1 MEKIR
6 NCVYELRPLMFMVT
20 VQVVFAGA
28 NVLFKLAANDG
39 MSLRVIVAYRF
50 VFATV
55 FMVPL
60 ALIVER
66 KRPKL
71 TWTVLLQAFLCGL
84 LGGSLSQ
91 NLYLESL
98 ALTSATFASAM
109 FNLIPA
115 VTFVLAVAFRMEKLC
130 LNNMSGKAKVLG
142 TLIGLCGAMLFTF
155 YNGIQL
161 NILSTHLDL
170 LHHYGQAPAGLVAS
184 SHVASPNHAL
194 GALAALCSCITFAL
208 WLIVQTKMSE
218 KYPCHYTSTALMC
231 VMGAIQSLAYAL
243 CTEKDWSQWRLGWNV
258 RLLTVAYAGILASG
272 LMYMLISLC
281 VRMRGPL
288 YASIFNPL
296 LLVLVAFAGSLFLEE
311 KLYLGSVLGAVLIV
325 LGLYIVLW
333 GKGKELKKMTQLM
346 PSTSP
351 QITEPIGI
359 IVTSPTCLKG
369 LSEGLEEKEANSRRD
384 GIEEKEV
391 MDIENASN

>member
-1 MEKIR
+1 
-6 NCVYELRPLMFMVT
+6 MFMVT
-20 VQVVFAGA
+20 VQVVFTGV
-28 NVLFKLAANDG
+28 NVLYKLAANDG

-50 VFATV
+50 VFAAV

-98 ALTSATFASAM
+98 ALTSATFASATT
-109 FNLIPA
+109 NLVPA

-130 LNNMSGKAKVLG
+130 LNTMSGKAKVLG
-142 TLIGLCGAMLFTF
+142 TLIGLGGAMLFTF
-155 YNGIQL
+155 YKGIQL

-170 LHHYGQAPAGLVAS
+170 LHHYGQATVGVMAS
-184 SHVASPNHAL
+184 SHAASPNRAL
-194 GALAALCSCITFAL
+194 GALAALGSCITYAL

-243 CTEKDWSQWRLGWNV
+243 CTEKDWSQWRLGWNL
-258 RLLTVAYAGILASG
+258 RLLTVAYANPTTHMKTLFPVGQASHWVRNPFHERKIIQIQQ
-272 LMYMLISLC
+272 ISDP
-281 VRMRGPL
+281 V
-288 YASIFNPL
+288 
-296 LLVLVAFAGSLFLEE
+296 
-311 KLYLGSVLGAVLIV
+311 K
-325 LGLYIVLW
+325 
-333 GKGKELKKMTQLM
+333 
-346 PSTSP
+346 
-351 QITEPIGI
+351 
-359 IVTSPTCLKG
+359 
-369 LSEGLEEKEANSRRD
+369 
-384 GIEEKEV
+384 
-391 MDIENASN
+391 

>member
-20 VQVVFAGA
+20 FQVVFAGA

-84 LGGSLSQ
+84 LGGSLCQ

-130 LNNMSGKAKVLG
+130 LNTMSGKAKVMG
-142 TLIGLCGAMLFTF
+142 TLIGLGGAMLFTF
-155 YNGIQL
+155 YKGIQL

-170 LHHYGQAPAGLVAS
+170 LHRQATAGLAAS
-184 SHVASPNHAL
+184 SHAASPNYAL
-194 GALAALCSCITFAL
+194 GALAALGSCITYAL
-208 WLIVQTKMSE
+208 WLIVQTKMTE
-218 KYPCHYTSTALMC
+218 KYPCHYTNTALMC
-231 VMGAIQSLAYAL
+231 VMGAIQSLVYAL
-243 CTEKDWSQWRLGWNV
+243 CTDKDWSQWRLGWNV
-258 RLLTVAYAGILASG
+258 RLLTVAYAGIIGSG
-272 LMYMLISLC
+272 LTYMLLSMC

-296 LLVLVAFAGSLFLEE
+296 SLVLVALAGCLFLEE

-351 QITEPIGI
+351 QITEPTEIT
-359 IVTSPTCLKG
+359 VTSPTCPKG

-391 MDIENASN
+391 MDVENASN

>member
-20 VQVVFAGA
+20 VQVVFASA

-66 KRPKL
+66 ERPKL
-71 TWTVLLQAFLCGL
+71 TWTILLQAFLCGL

-91 NLYLESL
+91 NLSLESS
-98 ALTSATFASAM
+98 ALTSATFASTM
-109 FNLIPA
+109 LNLVPA

-130 LNNMSGKAKVLG
+130 LNTMSGKAKVLG
-142 TLIGLCGAMLFTF
+142 TLIGLGGAMLRTF
-155 YNGIQL
+155 YKGIQL
-161 NILSTHLDL
+161 NILSAHLDL
-170 LHHYGQAPAGLVAS
+170 LHHYGQATAGLVAS
-184 SHVASPNHAL
+184 SHVASPNRAL
-194 GALAALCSCITFAL
+194 GALAALGSCITYAL

-231 VMGAIQSLAYAL
+231 VMGAIQSVAYAL

-258 RLLTVAYAGILASG
+258 RLLTVAYAGTLSSG
-272 LMYMLISLC
+272 LMNMLISLC

-288 YASIFNPL
+288 YASIFSPL
-296 LLVLVAFAGSLFLEE
+296 MLVLVAVAGSLFLEE

-325 LGLYIVLW
+325 LGLYMVLW

-351 QITEPIGI
+351 QITEPIDI
-359 IVTSPTCLKG
+359 IVKSPTCLKG
-369 LSEGLEEKEANSRRD
+369 LSEGLEEKEANGRRD

-391 MDIENASN
+391 MDVENASN

>member
-6 NCVYELRPLMFMVT
+6 NYVYELRPLMFMVT
-20 VQVVFAGA
+20 VQVVFAGG
-28 NVLFKLAANDG
+28 NVLYKLAANDG

-60 ALIVER
+60 ALIVKRE
-66 KRPKL
+66 RPKL

-91 NLYLESL
+91 NLYLESM
-98 ALTSATFASAM
+98 ALTSATFASAIY
-109 FNLIPA
+109 NLVPA

-130 LNNMSGKAKVLG
+130 LNTMSGKAKVLG
-142 TLIGLCGAMLFTF
+142 TLIGLGGAMLFTF
-155 YNGIQL
+155 YKASL
-161 NILSTHLDL
+161 NR
-170 LHHYGQAPAGLVAS
+170 
-184 SHVASPNHAL
+184 AL
-194 GALAALCSCITFAL
+194 GALAALGSCTAYAL

-218 KYPCHYTSTALMC
+218 KYPCHYTSTALTC
-231 VMGAIQSLAYAL
+231 VMGAIQSVAYAL

-258 RLLTVAYAGILASG
+258 RLLTVAYAGILSSG
-272 LMYMLISLC
+272 LMYMLILLC

-333 GKGKELKKMTQLM
+333 GKGKELKKMTQSM

-351 QITEPIGI
+351 QITEPSEI

>member
-55 FMVPL
+55 FMMPL

-130 LNNMSGKAKVLG
+130 LNTMSGKAKVLG
-142 TLIGLCGAMLFTF
+142 TLIGLGGAMLFTF

-170 LHHYGQAPAGLVAS
+170 LHHYGQATAGLAAS
-184 SHVASPNHAL
+184 SHVASPNHVL
-194 GALAALCSCITFAL
+194 GALAALGSCITFAL

-231 VMGAIQSLAYAL
+231 VMGAIQSLTYAL

-281 VRMRGPL
+281 VRIRGPL

-351 QITEPIGI
+351 QITEQIEI

-369 LSEGLEEKEANSRRD
+369 LSEGLEAKEANSRRD
-384 GIEEKEV
+384 RIEEKEL
-391 MDIENASN
+391 MDVENASN